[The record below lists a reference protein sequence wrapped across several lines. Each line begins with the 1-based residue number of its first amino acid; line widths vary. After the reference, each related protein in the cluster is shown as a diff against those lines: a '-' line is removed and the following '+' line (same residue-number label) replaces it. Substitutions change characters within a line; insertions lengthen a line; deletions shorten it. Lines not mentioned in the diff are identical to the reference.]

1 MEANLLELVQQ
12 CPDINLTIKASD
24 LMTVCRSIT
33 DELLAAINNAQ
44 AAAKEP
50 IDDLLTREEVME
62 ILGISPATLWRWK
75 KSGYLVPVKVG
86 SLDRYH
92 RSILDKVLRQKGGAL

>member
-1 MEANLLELVQQ
+1 MELAQSYPE
-12 CPDINLTIKASD
+12 LTISLKLSD
-24 LMTVCRSIT
+24 LMTFARSMT
-33 DELLAAINNAQ
+33 DELLAAINNAKT
-44 AAAKEP
+44 AAKEP

-75 KSGYLVPVKVG
+75 KSGYLVPVKIG

-92 RSILDKVLRQKGGAL
+92 RSALDKVLRQKGGAL

>member
-1 MEANLLELVQQ
+1 MALAESYPELTVS
-12 CPDINLTIKASD
+12 IKLSD
-24 LMTVCRSIT
+24 LMAFGRSMT

-50 IDDLLTREEVME
+50 IDDLLTREEVMG
-62 ILGISPATLWRWK
+62 ILGIPPATLWRWK

-92 RSILDKVLRQKGGAL
+92 RSTLDKVLRQKGGAL